1 MEHNIL
7 PSKDNLDHYKDG
19 YQDGIKSVLNLVHD
33 YTGQKINSQA
43 ELIKFIRGLE
53 LDAKYPPIKEYK

>member
-1 MEHNIL
+1 MEHNII

>member
-7 PSKDNLDHYKDG
+7 SSKDNLDHYKDG

-33 YTGQKINSQA
+33 YTGHIINSQA
-43 ELIKFIRGLE
+43 ELIKFVRKLE
-53 LDAKYPPIKEYK
+53 LDALYPSKEYK

>member
-1 MEHNIL
+1 MEHNII

-33 YTGQKINSQA
+33 YTGHKINSKA

>member
-33 YTGQKINSQA
+33 YTGHKINSQA
-43 ELIKFIRGLE
+43 ELIKYVRKLE
-53 LDAKYPPIKEYK
+53 LDALYPSKEYK